1 MKSLSL
7 GLAIFMIVAGLGL
20 AFAGFLLGMKNGHV
34 VCCYTD
40 MLITPKLSEAL
51 DELGVTDEQLVTYL
65 AKRDGRFELA
75 QASEQDREQMAFLMA
90 QYLTPAAR
98 DLYTRKIM
106 RGMNLGLIGGGIVC
120 VGGVFFLLQTVLS
133 RRLHRELA
141 AVGSERGQSSSA

>member
-1 MKSLSL
+1 
-7 GLAIFMIVAGLGL
+7 
-20 AFAGFLLGMKNGHV
+20 
-34 VCCYTD
+34 

-51 DELGVTDEQLVTYL
+51 DELGVTDEQLARYL

-90 QYLTPAAR
+90 QHLTPAAR

-120 VGGVFFLLQTVLS
+120 VGGVFLLLQAVLT
-133 RRLHRELA
+133 RRPHRELA
-141 AVGSERGQSSSA
+141 VVGSERGQSSSA